1 MYRVL
6 KLPSFLADLQF
17 RLGCIAVDPIIVC
30 YFDRSCD
37 SAQSIR
43 QKTGYQTYPQNSRK
57 DMSLF
62 KDAMRPCRSSCQMR
76 NLYIVPKKPFH
87 QTRELNTSPPIA
99 GAAEEE
105 VQAAHRYC
113 LNLLE
118 YAIAH
123 SSYTE
128 IFGAMLTIFVIQK
141 I

>member
-1 MYRVL
+1 
-6 KLPSFLADLQF
+6 
-17 RLGCIAVDPIIVC
+17 
-30 YFDRSCD
+30 
-37 SAQSIR
+37 
-43 QKTGYQTYPQNSRK
+43 
-57 DMSLF
+57 
-62 KDAMRPCRSSCQMR
+62 MR

-87 QTRELNTSPPIA
+87 QTRELSTSPPIA
-99 GAAEEE
+99 GTTEEE
-105 VQAAHRYC
+105 AQAAHRYC